1 MNLYFDVYEDASLK
15 NEASAN
21 KGREEKGED
30 F

>member
-1 MNLYFDVYEDASLK
+1 MNLYFDVYEDKSLK

-21 KGREEKGED
+21 KGREEKGD